1 MAELLPCPFCGESEM
16 LQVEAI
22 DHGEEKRPFGFR
34 WTAKVV
40 CLNCFASCETHGF
53 QHNEENGKR
62 MAIRAWNTR
71 TPKERGVRDN
81 G

>member
-1 MAELLPCPFCGESEM
+1 MAELKPCPFCGESEM
-16 LQVEAI
+16 LEVEAI
-22 DHGEEKRPFGFR
+22 DHGERKRPIGFR

-40 CLNCFASCETHGF
+40 CLNCFASCGT

-71 TPKERGVRDN
+71 TPKERGDYN